1 MKRKS
6 YYFLFVLYILMLGF
20 ILYINGVFTEEIGSI
35 SNFAINLTFFI
46 LIGILMIISAV
57 FFNRLNR
64 AGDALERVAKSM
76 STQYEVSSVNLWSQY
91 KEKENVFEDSV
102 LDAQFAKYQR
112 RIKAHTTKKG
122 TVTSACSV
130 EEYINEDLL
139 DQIAGTHY
147 NSVVSGTMS
156 GLGILGTF
164 LGLTLGM
171 LSFTGNDI
179 FTISDNIAPLLS
191 GMKVA
196 FHTSVY
202 GIFFSLVFNFVYR
215 GIMADAYTRLTT
227 FLETF
232 HECTEPPVSQVD
244 ENMNAMLIYQA
255 NMANSMKSIMEL
267 MKCNEESQIKG
278 LDKIVQQFMNQ
289 LSESLGTEFD
299 SLGRNLK
306 DACEAQSTYA
316 RNFQR
321 LEESTRLLLDA
332 SRAMQDSMQLSLER
346 QQHVEEKLNRAC
358 ENLGNELYTF
368 HQMRDLYEK

>member
-20 ILYINGVFTEEIGSI
+20 ILYINGVFTGEIGSI

-76 STQYEVSSVNLWSQY
+76 STQYEVSSANLWSQY

-102 LDAQFAKYQR
+102 LDTQFAKYQR

-316 RNFQR
+316 HNFQR

>member
-20 ILYINGVFTEEIGSI
+20 ILYINGVFTGEIGSI

-76 STQYEVSSVNLWSQY
+76 STQYEVSSANLWSQY

-102 LDAQFAKYQR
+102 LDTQFAKYQR

-278 LDKIVQQFMNQ
+278 LDKIVQQFINQ

-316 RNFQR
+316 HNFQR

>member
-20 ILYINGVFTEEIGSI
+20 ILYINGVFTGEIGSI

-46 LIGILMIISAV
+46 LIGILMIISAA
-57 FFNRLNR
+57 FFSRLNR

-76 STQYEVSSVNLWSQY
+76 STQYEVSSANLWSQY

-122 TVTSACSV
+122 MVTSACSV

-306 DACEAQSTYA
+306 DACETQSTYA

>member
-20 ILYINGVFTEEIGSI
+20 ILYINGVFTGEIGSI
-35 SNFAINLTFFI
+35 SNFAINLAFFI

-102 LDAQFAKYQR
+102 LDTQFAKYQR

-316 RNFQR
+316 HNFQR

>member
-1 MKRKS
+1 
-6 YYFLFVLYILMLGF
+6 
-20 ILYINGVFTEEIGSI
+20 
-35 SNFAINLTFFI
+35 
-46 LIGILMIISAV
+46 
-57 FFNRLNR
+57 
-64 AGDALERVAKSM
+64 
-76 STQYEVSSVNLWSQY
+76 
-91 KEKENVFEDSV
+91 
-102 LDAQFAKYQR
+102 
-112 RIKAHTTKKG
+112 
-122 TVTSACSV
+122 
-130 EEYINEDLL
+130 
-139 DQIAGTHY
+139 
-147 NSVVSGTMS
+147 MS

-267 MKCNEESQIKG
+267 MKCNEESQI
-278 LDKIVQQFMNQ
+278 
-289 LSESLGTEFD
+289 
-299 SLGRNLK
+299 
-306 DACEAQSTYA
+306 
-316 RNFQR
+316 
-321 LEESTRLLLDA
+321 
-332 SRAMQDSMQLSLER
+332 
-346 QQHVEEKLNRAC
+346 
-358 ENLGNELYTF
+358 
-368 HQMRDLYEK
+368 

>member
-20 ILYINGVFTEEIGSI
+20 ILYINGVFTGEIGSI
-35 SNFAINLTFFI
+35 SNFAINLSFFI
-46 LIGILMIISAV
+46 LIGILMIISSV
-57 FFNRLNR
+57 FFSRLNR

-76 STQYEVSSVNLWSQY
+76 STQYEVSSTNLWNQY
-91 KEKENVFEDSV
+91 KEKESVFENEV

-139 DQIAGTHY
+139 DRIAGTHY

-215 GIMADAYTRLTT
+215 GIMADAYERLTV
-227 FLETF
+227 FLEVF

-289 LSESLGTEFD
+289 LSESMGVEFD

-306 DACEAQSTYA
+306 DACEAQSAYA

-346 QQHVEEKLNRAC
+346 QQHAEEKLNRAC

>member
-20 ILYINGVFTEEIGSI
+20 ILYINGVFTGEIGSI

-76 STQYEVSSVNLWSQY
+76 STQYEVSSANLWSQY

-102 LDAQFAKYQR
+102 LDTQFAKYQR

-278 LDKIVQQFMNQ
+278 LDKIVQQFINQ

-316 RNFQR
+316 HNFQR

-346 QQHVEEKLNRAC
+346 QQHAEEKLNRAC